1 MLPTI
6 GTYYQLPKLLT
17 TVMIIAL
24 YASKLILHV
33 CICLSE
39 LLLTT
44 VHVLPYSMIKCQNY
58 CCLYCSLHNNQIEDA
73 GAQAIVD
80 GCKLCPNLQTIV

>member
-6 GTYYQLPKLLT
+6 GTYFQLSKLLT

-24 YASKLILHV
+24 YASKLILHI

-44 VHVLPYSMIKCQNY
+44 VALYDIIKCQNY
-58 CCLYCSLHNNQIEDA
+58 CCSYCRFEYNQIGDA
-73 GAQAIVD
+73 GAQAIAD
-80 GCKLCPNLQTIV
+80 GCKLCPSLQTLE